1 MEKDV
6 QKLLKV
12 QNAVKQMVAN
22 GESPDYIDNFLTQ
35 QGETAD
41 SIRAMNQFGAE
52 KVANARKSVQELKDY
67 QQSTPQKLKKA
78 AQVAGAGLMGGLA
91 GVVGGVE
98 RLLNARTLGGYG
110 WLNKKLG
117 GAYEERQKE
126 QQDLAESVGLGGVN
140 KAANLAID
148 IGGAI
153 RSPIFKVL
161 PNPMTAKTTLGS
173 ALRGAATGGVASG
186 LQSAFKNDS
195 LENVAKDA
203 KWGALFGG
211 VAPVVIRG
219 GKELLSQFAGAT
231 TQKGDQAIKNAYS
244 AGQRGSR
251 AFAEGKKMT
260 AEEIVKTAQEGRSE
274 IQRAASRAISEGKN
288 AIGNRPVD
296 KQGLYNSLRDWA
308 QNRYLYNGTN
318 LASKGEQRVLGEA
331 EKIINKLTKKKD
343 IDVKTLDVLKQQIY
357 KIVPENVNDRAAKAA
372 RDSIYGIVS
381 DYLNKASPEY
391 ASVMRPYAQAME
403 ELGRIAESGGVK
415 ETGTKVATAIN
426 KLVKASKNPETAG
439 IIQKIGGQDLV
450 DRLAGY
456 DLRSAL
462 PETQIGRMIAAGLAG
477 AGLGTGGSSLT
488 WLPLM
493 SPRIMGNV
501 AYGAGRLSSFMPT
514 VPNTVNALNYLR
526 LK

>member
-1 MEKDV
+1 METDA

-12 QNAVKQMVAN
+12 QNAVKQMIAN

-41 SIRAMNQFGAE
+41 SIRTMNQFGAE
-52 KVANARKSVQELKDY
+52 NLANARKSVQELKDY
-67 QQSTPQKLKKA
+67 QQSTPQRLKRA
-78 AQVAGAGLMGGLA
+78 AQVAGAATLGGAEGLLTGT
-91 GVVGGVE
+91 E
-98 RLLNARTLGGYG
+98 RLLDSSTLGGYG

-117 GAYEERQKE
+117 GGYQERQRE
-126 QQDLAESVGLGGVN
+126 QQEGAESIGLGGLN
-140 KAANLAID
+140 KLANFAID
-148 IGGAI
+148 LGGVMH
-153 RSPIFKVL
+153 SPIFKAL
-161 PNPMTAKTTLGS
+161 PNPMTAETTRG
-173 ALRGAATGGVASG
+173 AILRGATTGGVASG

-195 LENVAKDA
+195 LENVGKDA
-203 KWGALFGG
+203 KWGAVIGGG
-211 VAPVVIRG
+211 VPVIIRG
-219 GKELLSQFAGAT
+219 GKELWAQLAGAT

-251 AFAEGKKMT
+251 GFAEGKKMT
-260 AEEIVKTAQEGRSE
+260 AEEIVKTAQEGRNE

-288 AIGNRPVD
+288 AIGNQPVD
-296 KQGLYNSLRDWA
+296 KKGLYNSLRDWWE
-308 QNRYLYNGTN
+308 NRYIYNGTN
-318 LASKGEQRVLGEA
+318 LASKGEQKVLNEA
-331 EKIINKLTKKKD
+331 EKIISRLTRKKN
-343 IDVKTLDVLKQQIY
+343 IDVKTLDVVKQQIY

-391 ASVMRPYAQAME
+391 ASVMRPYVQAME
-403 ELGRIAESGGVK
+403 ELGRIAEGAGVK

-462 PETQIGRMIAAGLAG
+462 PETQIGRMIAAGVAG
-477 AGLGTGGSSLT
+477 AGLGTGGSALS

-501 AYGAGRLSSFMPT
+501 AYGAGRLSSFMPS

>member
-6 QKLLKV
+6 QKLLKI

-35 QGETAD
+35 QGESAD

-52 KVANARKSVQELKDY
+52 NVANARKSVQEYEDY
-67 QQSTPQKLKKA
+67 RQSTPQRLKRA
-78 AQVAGAGLMGGLA
+78 AQVGGAGLMGGLT
-91 GVVGGVE
+91 GTVEGVE
-98 RLLNARTLGGYG
+98 RLLNASTLGGYG

-117 GAYEERQKE
+117 GGYEDRQRE
-126 QQDLAESVGLGGVN
+126 QQELAESVGLGGIN
-140 KAANLAID
+140 KAANFAID
-148 IGGAI
+148 LGGVMH
-153 RSPIFKVL
+153 SPIFKVL
-161 PNPMTAKTTLGS
+161 PNPMTAETTLGS
-173 ALRGAATGGVASG
+173 ALRGATTGGIASG

-195 LENVAKDA
+195 LENVGKDA
-203 KWGALFGG
+203 KWGAVFGG
-211 VAPVVIRG
+211 VAPVIIRG
-219 GKELLSQFAGAT
+219 GKEMLSQLAGAT
-231 TQKGDQAIKNAYS
+231 TAKGDQAIKNAYS

-260 AEEIVKTAQEGRSE
+260 AEEIVKTAQEGRNE
-274 IQRAASRAISEGKN
+274 IQRAASRAIGEGKN

-308 QNRYLYNGTN
+308 QDRYLYNGTN
-318 LASKGEQRVLGEA
+318 LASKGEQRVLSEA
-331 EKIINKLTKKKD
+331 EKIINKLTKNKD
-343 IDVKTLDVLKQQIY
+343 VDVKTLDVLKQQIY

-391 ASVMRPYAQAME
+391 ASIMRPYAQAME
-403 ELGRIAESGGVK
+403 ELGQIAEGAGVK
-415 ETGTKVATAIN
+415 ETGTRVATAIN

-462 PETQIGRMIAAGLAG
+462 PETQIGRMIAAGVTG
-477 AGLGTGGSSLT
+477 VGLGTGGSALT